1 MCFFFSMIRRP
12 PRSTLFPYT
21 TLFRSL
27 AREGVEVSR
36 AGVPGETG
44 PTGERLAGGAHRGV
58 HVGRACLRHPRQF
71 RGRGGGDD
79 VEPPAL
85 LSPCPPAPPQQ
96 RGGAALVGGP
106 PHRPPFAL
114 PRPPPPP

>member
-58 HVGRACLRHPRQF
+58 HVGRACLRHPRQDRKSTRLNSSHGYISYAVF
-71 RGRGGGDD
+71 CLKKKSRIQYYSRNVDQ
-79 VEPPAL
+79 E
-85 LSPCPPAPPQQ
+85 
-96 RGGAALVGGP
+96 
-106 PHRPPFAL
+106 
-114 PRPPPPP
+114 

>member
-71 RGRGGGDD
+71 RGRGGGGD
-79 VEPPAL
+79 VGPRAG
-85 LSPCPPAPPQQ
+85 LSPCPLAAHAQ
-96 RGGAALVGGP
+96 REGAAVGGGP
-106 PHRPPFAL
+106 P
-114 PRPPPPP
+114 